1 MVTILFIFLLK
12 MEGILEKIFNPR
24 IKICCISS
32 LDEAKMAIKLG
43 ASALGLV
50 SEMPSGPGVIS
61 METIK
66 LIAASVPPPIATFL
80 LTSKQD
86 INEIIKQHEYCRTNT
101 IQICDNLR
109 VGTHKELKDAL
120 PGIAIVQVI
129 HVSGE
134 ESIAD
139 VLAVQNDVDAIL
151 LDSGDQSKQIKELGG
166 TGRTHNWEISCII
179 REKLDIPIFLAGGI
193 NPANIAEAINQV
205 HPFGID
211 LCSGVRT
218 DGKLDKIKLS
228 KLFNNIK
235 RS

>member
-1 MVTILFIFLLK
+1 
-12 MEGILEKIFNPR
+12 LEKIITPR

-32 LDEAKMAIKLG
+32 LVEAKMAIKMG

-66 LIAASVPPPIATFL
+66 LIAAFVPPPIATFL

-101 IQICDNLR
+101 IQICDDLT
-109 VGTHKELKDAL
+109 VGTHKELKEAL

-139 VLAVQNDVDAIL
+139 VLAIQNEVDAIL
-151 LDSGDQSKQIKELGG
+151 LDSGDQFKQVKELGG
-166 TGRTHNWEISCII
+166 TGRTHNWEISCKI
-179 REKLDIPIFLAGGI
+179 REQLDIPIFLAGGI
-193 NPANIAEAINQV
+193 KPDNIAEAINQV

-211 LCSGVRT
+211 LCSCVRT
-218 DGKLDKIKLS
+218 DCKLDKIKLQQ
-228 KLFNNIK
+228 LFNNI
-235 RS
+235 

>member
-1 MVTILFIFLLK
+1 MD
-12 MEGILEKIFNPR
+12 KIITPR

-32 LDEAKMAIKLG
+32 LVEAEMAIKMG

-101 IQICDNLR
+101 IQICDDLT
-109 VGTHKELKDAL
+109 VGTHKELKEAL

-139 VLAVQNDVDAIL
+139 VLAIQNEVDAIL
-151 LDSGDQSKQIKELGG
+151 LDSGDQSKQVKELGG
-166 TGRTHNWEISCII
+166 TGRTHNWEISCKI
-179 REKLDIPIFLAGGI
+179 REQLDIPIFLAGGI
-193 NPANIAEAINQV
+193 KPDNIAEAINQV

-218 DGKLDKIKLS
+218 DCKLDKIKLQQ
-228 KLFNNIK
+228 LFNNI
-235 RS
+235 

>member
-1 MVTILFIFLLK
+1 M
-12 MEGILEKIFNPR
+12 EKIFNPR

-32 LDEAKMAIKLG
+32 IQEAEMAIRIG
-43 ASALGLV
+43 ASALGFV

-101 IQICDNLR
+101 IQICDDIM
-109 VGTHKELKDAL
+109 VGTHKELKKAL

-129 HVSGE
+129 HVRGE

-139 VLAVQNDVDAIL
+139 VLAIQNEVDAIL
-151 LDSGDQSKQIKELGG
+151 LDSGNQSKQVKELGG
-166 TGRTHNWEISCII
+166 TGRTHNWAISCKI

-193 NPANIAEAINQV
+193 KPDNIAQAINQV

-218 DGKLDKIKLS
+218 DGKLDEIKLQQ
-228 KLFNNIK
+228 LFNNIK
-235 RS
+235 RG

>member
-1 MVTILFIFLLK
+1 VKKVFD
-12 MEGILEKIFNPR
+12 PR

-32 LDEAKMAIKLG
+32 LEEAEMAIKMG
-43 ASALGLV
+43 ASAIGLV

-86 INEIIKQHEYCRTNT
+86 VNEIIKQNKYCRTNT
-101 IQICDNLR
+101 IQLCDSLKI
-109 VGTHKELKDAL
+109 GIHKDLKNAL

-129 HVSGE
+129 HVTGE
-134 ESIAD
+134 ESITEA
-139 VLAVQNDVDAIL
+139 LAIQNDVDAIL
-151 LDSGDQSKQIKELGG
+151 LDSGNQSKQIKELGG
-166 TGRTHNWEISCII
+166 TGKTHNWEISNTI

-193 NPANIAEAINQV
+193 KPNNISDAINQV

-218 DGKLDKIKLS
+218 DDKLDEIKLDK
-228 KLFNNIK
+228 LFENIQ
-235 RS
+235 RSNR

>member
-1 MVTILFIFLLK
+1 
-12 MEGILEKIFNPR
+12 MEKVINPR

-32 LDEAKMAIKLG
+32 LKEAGMAIKMG

-61 METIK
+61 MEAIK

-86 INEIIKQHEYCRTNT
+86 VNDIIKQHKYCKTNT
-101 IQICDNLR
+101 IQICDNLTF
-109 VGTHKELKDAL
+109 GSHKDLKEAL

-129 HVSGE
+129 HVTGE
-134 ESIAD
+134 ESIVEA
-139 VLAVQNDVDAIL
+139 LAIQNDVDAIL
-151 LDSGDQSKQIKELGG
+151 LDSGNQSKQIKELGG
-166 TGRTHNWEISCII
+166 TGKTHNWEVSCKI

-193 NPANIAEAINQV
+193 TSDNIAQAINQV
-205 HPFGID
+205 NPFGID

-218 DGKLDKIKLS
+218 DDKLDKIKLQ
-228 KLFNNIK
+228 KLFSNIK
-235 RS
+235 GV

>member
-1 MVTILFIFLLK
+1 M
-12 MEGILEKIFNPR
+12 EKIFNPR

-32 LDEAKMAIKLG
+32 IQEAEMAIRIG
-43 ASALGLV
+43 ASALGFV

-80 LTSKQD
+80 LTSKQN

-101 IQICDNLR
+101 IQICDDIM
-109 VGTHKELKDAL
+109 VGTHKELKKAL

-129 HVSGE
+129 HVRGE

-139 VLAVQNDVDAIL
+139 VLAIQNEVDAIL
-151 LDSGDQSKQIKELGG
+151 LDSGNQSKQVKELGG
-166 TGRTHNWEISCII
+166 TGRTHNWAISCKI

-193 NPANIAEAINQV
+193 KPDNIAQAINQV

-218 DGKLDKIKLS
+218 DGKLDEIKLQQ
-228 KLFNNIK
+228 LFNNIK
-235 RS
+235 RG

>member
-1 MVTILFIFLLK
+1 M
-12 MEGILEKIFNPR
+12 EKIITPR

-32 LDEAKMAIKLG
+32 LEEAKMAIKMG

-50 SEMPSGPGVIS
+50 SEMPSGPVVIS

-66 LIAASVPPPIATFL
+66 LIAAFVPPPIATFL

-101 IQICDNLR
+101 IQICDDLT
-109 VGTHKELKDAL
+109 VGTHRELKEAL

-139 VLAVQNDVDAIL
+139 VLAIQNEVDAIL
-151 LDSGDQSKQIKELGG
+151 LDSGDQSKQVKELGG
-166 TGRTHNWEISCII
+166 TGRTHNWEISCKI
-179 REKLDIPIFLAGGI
+179 REQLDIPIFLAGGI
-193 NPANIAEAINQV
+193 KPDNIAEAINQV

-218 DGKLDKIKLS
+218 DDKLDKIKLQQ
-228 KLFNNIK
+228 LFNNI
-235 RS
+235 